1 MSKQILVINKKY
13 EADRFLSMFSDTG
26 KSFGGLNTS
35 LTHSKSFATWHDN
48 VKMSMHGM
56 YQ

>member
-1 MSKQILVINKKY
+1 VSKQILVINKKY